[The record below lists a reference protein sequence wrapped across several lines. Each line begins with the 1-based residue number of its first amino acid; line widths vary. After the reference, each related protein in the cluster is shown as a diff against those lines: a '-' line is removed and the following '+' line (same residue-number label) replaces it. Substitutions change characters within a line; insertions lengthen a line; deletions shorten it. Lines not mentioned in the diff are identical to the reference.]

1 MVKKFKMK
9 EICIEDKVKI
19 SAYLDSYQ
27 IQASE
32 LSFTNLYV
40 WRKKYNFHYV
50 ILNDFLWIINV
61 KDDVYYLSQP
71 IGDYDNKEELF
82 ISINMMKNFLEHRPF
97 IMKKVEER
105 FLEILMKSDLSCLI
119 KEVRNDFDYIYDFEG
134 LKNLSGK
141 TYRKKKNHI
150 NQFLKKYDWH
160 YTDISA
166 DRFSDVKVICD
177 QWFVDVNDEKKA
189 IDDLLLNYETLDV
202 SGGIL
207 YIEDRPVAFIV
218 GEELNKETLV
228 IHFEKGNNNYHGVY
242 PMVFHEY
249 INSIDNY
256 RYINREQDLG
266 IAGLRKSKLSYH
278 PVKFIKKYNITI
290 I

>member
-1 MVKKFKMK
+1 MVKKFEMK

-249 INSIDNY
+249 INSINNY
-256 RYINREQDLG
+256 SYINREQDLG

>member
-1 MVKKFKMK
+1 MVKKFEMK

-202 SGGIL
+202 SGGLL

-249 INSIDNY
+249 INSINNY
-256 RYINREQDLG
+256 SYINREQDLG